1 MRTSLF
7 LLLMLASIG
16 GRSQTSNPYKVRTQL
31 EGVAAQLKSVWVEKD
46 LQRLMTHYTSNAMSM
61 PEYQPTLEGA
71 EAIKLYYAEMFKRYP
86 IFTFDKQ
93 QQEVIVMDHHVAE
106 FGTFTLTYGSK
117 NNADG
122 KVETGKYFNI
132 WVMLPDNSLKIE
144 AESFGYFRNVT
155 NPSDLIIKAASA
167 IKSEKQQ
174 TDQSAKSIGFQLEA
188 LNTLMEK
195 AVTNRDASLRADYFT
210 TDAVFM
216 PFADSSKVG
225 LKNISEHLIAYNVGN
240 VTIDSISIYN
250 TGFVMDELYV
260 IEYPRFY
267 VQWRLPEM
275 KGTSQGK
282 GIRIWRR
289 EPDCSLKIFREIG
302 LHDYTE

>member
-1 MRTSLF
+1 MRTLLF
-7 LLLMLASIG
+7 LLLILTSIG
-16 GRSQTSNPYKVRTQL
+16 GLSQTSNPYKVRTQL
-31 EGVAAQLKSVWVEKD
+31 EGVAAQLKSVLAEKD
-46 LQRLMTHYTSNAMSM
+46 VLRLMNHYTSNAVSM

-71 EAIKLYYAEMFKRYP
+71 EAIKLYYTEMFKRYS

-93 QQEVIVMDHHVAE
+93 QQEVIVMEHHVAE
-106 FGTFTLTYGSK
+106 IGTFTLTYASK
-117 NNADG
+117 NTSD
-122 KVETGKYFNI
+122 KKMESGKYFNI
-132 WVMLPDNSLKIE
+132 WAILPDNSLKIE

-155 NPSDLIIKAASA
+155 NPSDFIIKGASVNNF
-167 IKSEKQQ
+167 KKQQ
-174 TDQSAKSIGFQLEA
+174 GNENTKSIAFELEA

-216 PFADSSKVG
+216 PFADSLKVG
-225 LKNISEHLIAYNVGN
+225 LKNIREHLIAYNTGN

-250 TGFVMDELYV
+250 TGFVTDESYV

-302 LHDYTE
+302 LHDHIE